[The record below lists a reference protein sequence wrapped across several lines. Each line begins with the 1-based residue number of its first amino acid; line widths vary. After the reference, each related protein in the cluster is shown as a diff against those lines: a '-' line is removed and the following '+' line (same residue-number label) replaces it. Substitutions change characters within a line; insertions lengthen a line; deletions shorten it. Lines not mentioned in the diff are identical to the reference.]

1 MNLVSR
7 GSLRGLQ
14 LQNGAL
20 AIESWQIN
28 ADEHVV
34 LAFREHPIDCFVV
47 WYATEEGNCWQG
59 DYCNTI
65 QEAVRCAERRAGL

>member
-1 MNLVSR
+1 MRLVTR
-7 GSLRGLQ
+7 GALRGLQ

-47 WYATEEGNCWQG
+47 WTSDEFGNCFRG
-59 DYCNTI
+59 DYCSTI
-65 QEAVRCAERRAGL
+65 QEAISCAERRAGL